1 MRGVL
6 HEWLPRIGLAM
17 LLAWTVAAALPVLGG
32 LDEQLFLA
40 VNGLGDGPEWLYQA
54 LDPHGR
60 NYLLLAAVATLA
72 VLFRSRSLR
81 FAAGATLAMLLAG
94 VFADAVMQVVQ
105 LAVDRPRPEEALGAE
120 VLRSHDRH
128 WSHIPSF
135 PSGHLVVTAALVT
148 AAAAMAPALRGV
160 LFAYLAA
167 VAVTRMAFGAHF
179 PLDVVA
185 GAVIGSQVG
194 RFSAALT
201 RAAGLLP
208 APPGPS
214 ASTSP
219 PGSARRR
226 PERCSGQATQ
236 SPTASPSTAPAST
249 SIQKCTPR

>member
-1 MRGVL
+1 M
-6 HEWLPRIGLAM
+6 PRIGLTM

-60 NYLLLAAVATLA
+60 NYLLLAAIATLA

-81 FAAGATLAMLLAG
+81 FAAGATVAMLLAG
-94 VFADAVMQVVQ
+94 VFADAVMHVVQ
-105 LAVDRPRPEEALGAE
+105 LAIDRPRPEEALGAE

-148 AAAAMAPALRGV
+148 AAAAIAPALRGV

-167 VAVTRMAFGAHF
+167 IAVTRIAFGAHF
-179 PLDVVA
+179 PLDVLA
-185 GAVIGSQVG
+185 GAVIGTQVG
-194 RFSAALT
+194 RFSAALV

-208 APPGPS
+208 AAVPDREHVPAGL
-214 ASTSP
+214 
-219 PGSARRR
+219 
-226 PERCSGQATQ
+226 
-236 SPTASPSTAPAST
+236 STAAA
-249 SIQKCTPR
+249 